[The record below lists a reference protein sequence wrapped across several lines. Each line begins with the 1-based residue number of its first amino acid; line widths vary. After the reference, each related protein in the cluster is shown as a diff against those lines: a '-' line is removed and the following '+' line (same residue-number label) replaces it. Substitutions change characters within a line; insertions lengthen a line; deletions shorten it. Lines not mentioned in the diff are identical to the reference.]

1 LSFVSNHNNN
11 RFITVNHRHYCSKNY
26 KEPLENR
33 EIEGSGERIGG
44 FFELDFFFN
53 NSTVFSNNDHDRKL
67 LFCHSQHC
75 HRKSLEVCDKKFLD
89 FSKNSSKK
97 ATHFFYWYDVAQ
109 LAI

>member
-44 FFELDFFFN
+44 FFELLDFFLQQLN
-53 NSTVFSNNDHDRKL
+53 CVFQIMIMIENCFSAIRKIV
-67 LFCHSQHC
+67 SQKES
-75 HRKSLEVCDKKFLD
+75 RSL
-89 FSKNSSKK
+89 
-97 ATHFFYWYDVAQ
+97 
-109 LAI
+109 